1 MENAVEAL
9 KIAFAV
15 MMFVIALTL
24 SISSF
29 SQANIAVEAITT
41 LRDREANYTY
51 VVPTNDFS
59 RTVGIETVVSSMYRA
74 FEENIE
80 IYFFKEDGKTPIGL
94 YYATD
99 SYGNVKKDSSGNEI
113 VISCIDLANSSNR
126 EYIEIFRTKEEA
138 QEHLDIIL
146 GGTNVL
152 YSKSENIQNR
162 YENKLIYP
170 NGLYET
176 FKDYKFIEKFG
187 EYEQGSGPSANN
199 ITKRVITYILI
210 KP

>member
-1 MENAVEAL
+1 MTFKGNLEKDFEY
-9 KIAFAV
+9 
-15 MMFVIALTL
+15 FVRNIVKLQPAEFCGLAKVL
-24 SISSF
+24 S
-29 SQANIAVEAITT
+29 
-41 LRDREANYTY
+41 
-51 VVPTNDFS
+51 VPTM
-59 RTVGIETVVSSMYRA
+59 RGLQE
-74 FEENIE
+74 
-80 IYFFKEDGKTPIGL
+80 IGL
-94 YYATD
+94 TVEELK
-99 SYGNVKKDSSGNEI
+99 GK
-113 VISCIDLANSSNR
+113 
-126 EYIEIFRTKEEA
+126 TKEEA

-210 KP
+210 NP

>member
-29 SQANIAVEAITT
+29 SQANMAVDAITT
-41 LRDREANYTY
+41 LRDREVNYTY
-51 VVPTNDFS
+51 VVPTKDFS

-80 IYFFKEDGKTPIGL
+80 IYFFEANGNPFAL

-99 SYGNVKKDSSGNEI
+99 SYGNVKTDNLGNNIE
-113 VISCIDLANSSNR
+113 ISCIDLANSENKG
-126 EYIEIFRTKEEA
+126 YKETFASKEVA
-138 QEHLDIIL
+138 KEHLDIIL
-146 GGTNVL
+146 GGKKVL
-152 YSKSENIQNR
+152 DEQSNDIQKK
-162 YENKLIYP
+162 YEKKLKYDE
-170 NGLYET
+170 GLYNEL
-176 FKDYKFIEKFG
+176 KDRSFIEKFG
-187 EYEQGSGPSANN
+187 EYEQGLGPNANN
-199 ITKRVITYILI
+199 ITKRVITYILQ
-210 KP
+210 P